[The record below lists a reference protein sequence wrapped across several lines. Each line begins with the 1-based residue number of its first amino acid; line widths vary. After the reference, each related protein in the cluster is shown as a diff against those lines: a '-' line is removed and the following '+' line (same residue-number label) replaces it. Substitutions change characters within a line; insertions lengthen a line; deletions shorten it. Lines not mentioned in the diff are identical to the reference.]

1 MAETSYSRS
10 RSAALLGLAL
20 QLVATAAVFGLG
32 YAVGATA
39 MFQLGWYLLGGV
51 PLWFVTLLVF
61 RQHEL
66 TALEKLDLEE
76 LRREKRASGGGE
88 AIFDE
93 EGGAGLGF
101 MVAETRLRWME
112 RWLIPAFGLVSVAY
126 LVAGVIRTTSSF
138 RSIISTKA
146 LPAYM
151 AIFGN
156 RGFSQ

>member
-1 MAETSYSRS
+1 VAETSYSRS

-32 YAVGATA
+32 YAVGAVA
-39 MFQLGWYLLGGV
+39 MFQLGWYLLAGV

-66 TALEKLDLEE
+66 AALEKLDLEE

-101 MVAETRLRWME
+101 MVAETRLRWG
-112 RWLIPAFGLVSVAY
+112 WSPW
-126 LVAGVIRTTSSF
+126 
-138 RSIISTKA
+138 
-146 LPAYM
+146 PC
-151 AIFGN
+151 
-156 RGFSQ
+156 